1 MLANN
6 KREIMQVTAQDV
18 LNYVVG
24 REKASEDNPLILGN
38 VEFWHPIPGLPVN
51 LCYSIH
57 TSRWDVQAV
66 QNAINERTASYWDE
80 MVTHLQ
86 AKTQ

>member
-1 MLANN
+1 MLTTN
-6 KREIMQVTAQDV
+6 KGVTMQVTAQDV
-18 LNYVVG
+18 LNYVVS
-24 REKASEDNPLILGN
+24 REKASEESPLVLGN

-51 LCYSIH
+51 LCYSIP
-57 TSRWDVQAV
+57 TSRWDTQAV
-66 QNAINERTASYWDE
+66 QDALNERTASYWDE